1 MRGASWAR
9 GDGGG
14 RQEAMQCDGR
24 VALMAVAEGTA
35 AADKRDATTVD
46 GTDERCLWVA
56 VVCVRF
62 SRFIKNNVKVRHYLL
77 WLVDGGGGGCG
88 WR

>member
-1 MRGASWAR
+1 
-9 GDGGG
+9 
-14 RQEAMQCDGR
+14 MQCDGG
-24 VALMAVAEGTA
+24 VALMDAAEETA

-46 GTDERCLWVA
+46 GTDERCLWVVA
-56 VVCVRF
+56 VCVRF

-88 WR
+88 RR